1 MPESLIIVTDFQDA
15 ERVGLYIETAKLIPD
30 DSELT
35 SLFIQLQVIR
45 NKKHPLY
52 ITRIT
57 SSIGLQSGLGQ
68 SNDRIDQLLIGNVL
82 EASEFH
88 KKHHVSTKGL
98 RKDFSIP

>member
-15 ERVGLYIETAKLIPD
+15 ERVALYIETAKLIPD

-35 SLFIQLQVIR
+35 SLFIQLRVIR

-57 SSIGLQSGLGQ
+57 SSIGLQSSLGQ
-68 SNDRIDQLLIGNVL
+68 SKTELI
-82 EASEFH
+82 SY
-88 KKHHVSTKGL
+88 
-98 RKDFSIP
+98 